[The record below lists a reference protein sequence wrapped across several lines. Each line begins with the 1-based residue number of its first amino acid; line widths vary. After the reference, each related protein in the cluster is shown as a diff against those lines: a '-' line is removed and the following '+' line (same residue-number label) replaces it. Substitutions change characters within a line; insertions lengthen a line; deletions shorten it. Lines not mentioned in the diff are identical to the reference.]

1 MKQRILYALT
11 LFLLV
16 ACSQTP
22 ESSDVAGTPVTTSSP
37 TQNVWTVSEM
47 PTTSLL
53 PWGTSTQISSSD
65 LPKPVVI
72 NLWASWCSACAQEMP
87 LIAQSPY
94 ASNVVAINVGDLA
107 LSPAGTDTATEL
119 VKSTHAAFPIY
130 VDEQDTLMKALRV
143 NGLPVTF
150 AVNAKNKIVDYE
162 FGELT
167 NESLARLVKSS
178 TS

>member
-1 MKQRILYALT
+1 
-11 LFLLV
+11 
-16 ACSQTP
+16 
-22 ESSDVAGTPVTTSSP
+22 
-37 TQNVWTVSEM
+37 
-47 PTTSLL
+47 
-53 PWGTSTQISSSD
+53 
-65 LPKPVVI
+65 
-72 NLWASWCSACAQEMP
+72 MP

-107 LSPAGTDTATEL
+107 LSTAGTDTATEL

-130 VDEQDTLMKALRV
+130 VDVQDTLMKALRV